1 MKLLRS
7 NKNRKSLLCNG
18 FSLQEVVTSLAIVGI
33 TVGGIMTGHVT
44 SAKIGDFSA
53 ASAAAQQL
61 ASEKM
66 EQTRSAK
73 WDTMAYPVV
82 DELVSTNFSTTV
94 SDLDVLGAK
103 GTAISATVTTKIS
116 DVTIDPPVRMV
127 TVECVWSLPSRGT
140 FTNSVTSLRSA
151 DQ

>member
-1 MKLLRS
+1 M
-7 NKNRKSLLCNG
+7 SLG
-18 FSLQEVVTSLAIVGI
+18 IVGI

-53 ASAAAQQL
+53 ASAAAQQ
-61 ASEKM
+61 AAQERI

-73 WDTMAYPVV
+73 WDTMAYPIV
-82 DELVSTNFSTTV
+82 DELVSSNFSATV

-103 GTAISATVTTKIS
+103 AAPISATVTTKIT
-116 DVTIDPPVRMV
+116 DVSIDPPLRMI
-127 TVECVWSLPSRGT
+127 TVECVWSLPARGP
-140 FTNSVTSLRSA
+140 FTNSVTTMRPA

>member
-1 MKLLRS
+1 M
-7 NKNRKSLLCNG
+7 SLG
-18 FSLQEVVTSLAIVGI
+18 IVGI

-53 ASAAAQQL
+53 ASAAAQQ
-61 ASEKM
+61 AAQERI

-73 WDTMAYPVV
+73 WDTMAYPIV
-82 DELVSTNFSTTV
+82 DELVSSNFSATV

-103 GTAISATVTTKIS
+103 AAPISATVTTKIT
-116 DVTIDPPVRMV
+116 DVSIDPPLRMI
-127 TVECVWSLPSRGT
+127 TVECVWSLPSRGP
-140 FTNSVTSLRSA
+140 FTNSVTTMRPA